1 MNICKYKYFEKQC
14 VVKYCKTC
22 VPGNNYYCQ
31 ECLPANYEVS
41 ALTGGCVRKVDKSPA
56 VYFKDIFRFKL
67 NQYKQIGARTYYGPF
82 FSLRGVTNSQI
93 NTGHAFLVL
102 MSFKLHYTRN
112 NRNRYLEENK
122 DIKTYCQIVESVD
135 ESDESNVVDFDCIGD
150 TEEEED
156 LSEYDLNGIEESK
169 DTNTSIFEESNLND
183 LVQTT
188 DLSSLALK
196 TKPSFDLKSFIGLA
210 IFSPDEVNNI
220 TSEDYHFNL
229 KLNGKLNQ
237 DLQEQSLNVQI
248 PLNQIKDKKVGCTF
262 NIKTDRNADLSCDLN
277 LEEYKVNNYTQFSL
291 KVTEIKDSSD
301 TPIYLSRINEAK
313 LIHEIEETNEVES
326 KEEDDDDNNKKKVG
340 LIVGVVIGSVAFVVI
355 VAFIVREILHRKNKG
370 QKIQENN
377 DKSENIPNIK
387 KVEEAPESN
396 RQVIPFQN

>member
-1 MNICKYKYFEKQC
+1 M
-14 VVKYCKTC
+14 
-22 VPGNNYYCQ
+22 
-31 ECLPANYEVS
+31 
-41 ALTGGCVRKVDKSPA
+41 
-56 VYFKDIFRFKL
+56 
-67 NQYKQIGARTYYGPF
+67 
-82 FSLRGVTNSQI
+82 
-93 NTGHAFLVL
+93 
-102 MSFKLHYTRN
+102 
-112 NRNRYLEENK
+112 
-122 DIKTYCQIVESVD
+122 
-135 ESDESNVVDFDCIGD
+135 VDFDCIGD

-156 LSEYDLNGIEESK
+156 LSQYDLNGIEESR

-183 LVQTT
+183 LVQVT
-188 DLSSLALK
+188 DLQSLALK

-229 KLNGKLNQ
+229 KLKGKLNQ

-277 LEEYKVNNYTQFSL
+277 LEEYKVNNFTTFSL

-313 LIHEIEETNEVES
+313 LIHEIEETNGDGS
-326 KEEDDDDNNKKKVG
+326 KEEDDDNKKKRVG

-355 VAFIVREILHRKNKG
+355 VAFIVRECLSRRNKG
-370 QKIQENN
+370 QTIQENN
-377 DKSENIPNIK
+377 DRSENIPNIK
-387 KVEEAPESN
+387 KYGEQPESN